1 MPDFSIEQTHATRLS
16 FGLDEVG
23 RGPLVGP
30 VTAACV
36 YVPEDKRGLDFWA
49 DVKDSKKI
57 SKPKRAQL
65 YDKIIEH
72 CHCGIAEASIDEIAT
87 YNIIGASYLA
97 MERAFRTCHQS
108 LKLSDDSP
116 IIALIDGKA
125 PPSSFPCEYEMVI
138 KGDNISSSIAAAS
151 ILAKVSRDRL
161 MKEYAENYPQY
172 GWENNSGYPTKEH
185 LDAIDVHGIT
195 EFHRPSYGPVQNFL
209 QYGQTRRQLALGV

>member
-1 MPDFSIEQTHATRLS
+1 MPDFSFEQKYQQKIC

-36 YVPEDKRGLDFWA
+36 YVPKDKQDLSFWL

-57 SKPKRAQL
+57 SKPKRAL
-65 YDKIIEH
+65 LFDLITEH
-72 CHCGIAEASIDEIAT
+72 CHYGIAEAGIDEIAEH
-87 YNIIGASYLA
+87 NIIGASYLA
-97 MERAFRTCHQS
+97 MRRAYEKCLHSTSQDDHER
-108 LKLSDDSP
+108 L
-116 IIALIDGKA
+116 ALIDGKA
-125 PPSSFPCEYEMVI
+125 PPTSFPCPFEMII

-161 MKEYAENYPQY
+161 MSSYAEQYPHY
-172 GWENNSGYPTKEH
+172 GWESNSGYPTKEH
-185 LDAIDVHGIT
+185 LDAIDVYGIT